1 MHGISELW
9 GGESLCCHHGN
20 SAEGLWIAAGAGEI
34 IMILWLSK
42 QLAAEIYYICWDLF
56 LSSPSPLKHT
66 HTQFQSSRSLPVKCC
81 FCIFLMRCFR
91 YEHLNI
97 GETKLGFHA
106 GFDGCPAETLWQEA
120 EGLSFVAGHGAVGV
134 DFLHIYGKLSIYIIY
149 NTYNYIYRDIHRWFT
164 ILTMVIFP
172 SYVRLPEG
180 ILYKSDIIFIPPP
193 TWRIPSLVK

>member
-1 MHGISELW
+1 VYGISELW

-66 HTQFQSSRSLPVKCC
+66 HNSSHQGHFQWSVVFAFFWWGVSE
-81 FCIFLMRCFR
+81 

-97 GETKLGFHA
+97 GETNLGFHA
-106 GFDGCPAETLWQEA
+106 GFDGCPAATLWQEA
-120 EGLSFVAGHGAVGV
+120 EGLSFVAGHGAIGV
-134 DFLHIYGKLSIYIIY
+134 DFLRIYGKMPIYIIY
-149 NTYNYIYRDIHRWFT
+149 NTYNYIEIYIDDLPFWQWWFS
-164 ILTMVIFP
+164 P